1 MKQPFIKKAVL
12 ISTLTMS
19 TILSTTIPFN
29 VLAEAPN
36 EAIQAQQEQLSEEI
50 MKLSFE
56 ENLNDSS
63 ASNHSVSYKNGS
75 PSFTD
80 GRVNKALNFK
90 STSQKNA
97 SYIDLGDTPQLK
109 FGENTNFTVAFWVR
123 SSGVNAD
130 PAIISNKDWQSGGN
144 LGWFIGLK
152 DKSLLWNFKTS
163 GSSRLDASIRNV
175 ADNAWH
181 HIVISH
187 DRNGYAAIYKDG
199 KLEKQIDIS
208 KMKGTIDTNYTTKI
222 GVDGKGNL
230 FGNNFNAALDEVSI
244 LKKAVTA
251 EDVQKMYQSA
261 PPISVTDI
269 SIDQPTVHL
278 NVDGYTYVKAD
289 IKPSDATNK
298 NVTWTS
304 SNKDIANVETID
316 GKVKVIGKSIG
327 KTTIQAISEDGKKVA
342 NAELTVTNSL
352 DVTRDGLLEQSDVNF
367 VKQYIGSD
375 ENSQNWNK
383 IKHADVNGD
392 GKIDEKD
399 TLPLEERLKQ
409 STNYPYKHI
418 FIIGLDGAG
427 IAVKDANAPNI
438 KNFIESGVSTYNAKA
453 LSPTISAQNWGGI
466 LHGVT
471 PDKTNINNTTAG
483 SQAYP
488 ENSPY
493 PSFMKVLKQE
503 RPYAKTASFSAWN
516 PINIGII
523 EQSVGAHLES
533 VRDDQLAP
541 KIANYIKT
549 DGKDT
554 EVTFIHFDDI
564 DGAGH
569 SQGYG
574 SPAYVKQIEKTDKN
588 VGVVL
593 DAIRDAG
600 LLEDSLI
607 IMTTDHGGKGYG
619 HGGESPEEKTIF
631 WAANGPGIPAKTTIT
646 DPMTNM
652 DTAAI
657 VAQALR
663 SNKPATWDATVP
675 ENVLETFSTSI
686 KLSESEHTLKEG
698 ESFEITA
705 KINPNVTNKKL
716 TWKSDDPTIA
726 TIKATDDKA
735 IITAEKAG
743 MATITVTTATGEY
756 VATCK
761 VTVEPNHV
769 PVTGITVAER
779 SFQLKQGDSKVVSAS
794 VLPENASNR
803 NITWKSSDPSIAALE
818 NQNGATYVK
827 ALKPGRVVLTATT
840 EDGKYN
846 KYVYIQVK

>member
-1 MKQPFIKKAVL
+1 MKHSFKKATL
-12 ISTLTMS
+12 ISTLAMG

-29 VLAEAPN
+29 VLAETPN
-36 EAIQAQQEQLSEEI
+36 SAIQTQQQNLSEEI

-56 ENLNDSS
+56 ENLQDSS
-63 ASNHSVSYKNGS
+63 ASNHVISYKNGS
-75 PSFTD
+75 PSFID
-80 GRVNKALNFK
+80 GRINKALAFK

-109 FGENTNFTVAFWVR
+109 FGENTNFTVAFWVK

-152 DKSLLWNFKTS
+152 DKALLWNFKTS
-163 GSSRLDASIRNV
+163 GSSRLDASIPNV

-187 DRNGYAAIYKDG
+187 DRNGYATLYKDG
-199 KLEKQIDIS
+199 KKEQQIDIS

-222 GVDGKGNL
+222 GVDGKGTL
-230 FGNNFNAALDEVSI
+230 FGNNFNATLDEMSI

-251 EDVQKMYQSA
+251 EDVQKMYHSA

-269 SIDQPTVHL
+269 AIDQPTVHL
-278 NVDGYTYVKAD
+278 NVASYTYLKAD
-289 IKPSDATNK
+289 IKPADATNK

-304 SNKDIANVETID
+304 SNKDIADVETID
-316 GKVKVIGKSIG
+316 GKVKVIGKGIG
-327 KTTIQAISEDGKKVA
+327 KTTIQAISEDGKKVT
-342 NAELTVTNSL
+342 NAEITVTNSL
-352 DVTRDGLLEQSDVNF
+352 DVTRDGLLEQNDLHF
-367 VKQYIGSD
+367 VKQHFGSN
-375 ENSQNWNK
+375 ENSQNWNEV
-383 IKHADVNGD
+383 KHADLNED

-399 TLPLEERLKQ
+399 ALPLEERLKQ
-409 STNYPYKHI
+409 STNYPYKRV

-427 IAVKDANAPNI
+427 VAVKDANAPNI
-438 KNFIESGVSTYNAKA
+438 KNFIAGGVSTYNAQA

-471 PDKTNINNTTAG
+471 PDKTKIDNTTAG
-483 SQAYP
+483 AQAYP

-503 RPYAKTASFSAWN
+503 RPYAKTASFSAWS

-574 SPAYVKQIEKTDKN
+574 SQAYMKQIEKTDKN
-588 VGVVL
+588 VGIVL

-607 IMTTDHGGKGYG
+607 IMTTDHGGKGYS

-631 WAANGPGIPAKTTIT
+631 WAASGPGIPAKSTIT
-646 DPMTNM
+646 TPMKNM

-663 SNKPATWDATVP
+663 SNKPETWDAKTP
-675 ENVLETFSTSI
+675 KNLLETFSTSI
-686 KLSESEHTLKEG
+686 KLSEPEHSFTEG
-698 ESFEITA
+698 ESFELVAEIDQNA
-705 KINPNVTNKKL
+705 SNKAL
-716 TWKSDDPTIA
+716 TWKSDNPAVATIA
-726 TIKATDDKA
+726 ATNEKATVNAKQ
-735 IITAEKAG
+735 AG
-743 MATITVTTATGEY
+743 TATITVTTATGEY

-761 VTVEPNHV
+761 VTVQPNHV
-769 PVTGITVAER
+769 PVTGITVNER

-794 VLPENASNR
+794 VLPENASNQK
-803 NITWKSSDPSIAALE
+803 ITWKSSDSSIVALE
-818 NQNGATYVK
+818 NQNGATSVK
-827 ALKPGRVVLTATT
+827 ALKAGRAVLTATT